1 MKSKKMKTLTV
12 NDEPIE
18 RAVTREAVR
27 ILNIVI
33 LSAVLY
39 RTDLRSAITFIALLV
54 IEFWAI
60 PAIATLIVDNWKE

>member
-1 MKSKKMKTLTV
+1 MKNKTMKTQTV
-12 NDEPIE
+12 KNEPIE

-27 ILNIVI
+27 TLNIVI

-39 RTDLRSAITFIALLV
+39 RTDLRSAIAFISLLV